1 MPTAY
6 LLGSGAAISDP
17 HRTTAMLAFDNGTS
31 LIVVDCGGDAIQRL
45 MQVGIPYQEVNRI
58 EALILTHEHPDHIGG
73 FALFMEK
80 LWLAG
85 RRDPL
90 HIYGPAPA
98 LDQARRQFEVYNTS
112 SWTGMPERL
121 WHEVELEENSLV
133 LQSDQWHILASPGNH
148 SVPVIG
154 VRVRDQATG
163 RVAAYSCDTE
173 PSDVIARL
181 ARNADILFHEATG
194 EGPSHSSARQAATIA
209 AQAEPG
215 RLVFVHIPPMAF
227 LSDEEIEAVGEIFK
241 AERGEEL
248 GKYEF

>member
-6 LLGSGAAISDP
+6 LLGTGAAISDP
-17 HRTTAMLAFDNGTS
+17 HRTTTMLAFDNQKS
-31 LIVVDCGGDAIQRL
+31 LIVVDCGGDVIQRL
-45 MQVGIPYQEVNRI
+45 MECGIPYQEMARI

-80 LWLAG
+80 LWLSG
-85 RRDPL
+85 RRDPID
-90 HIYGPAPA
+90 IYGPAPA

-112 SWTGMPERL
+112 DWKGMPEKI
-121 WHEVELEENSLV
+121 WHEVALEENALV
-133 LQSDQWHILASPGNH
+133 LESDHWHILASPGTH

-154 VRVRDQATG
+154 LRVREQSTG

-173 PSDVIARL
+173 PSQNIARL

-194 EGPSHSSARQAATIA
+194 EGPSHSSARQAAEIA
-209 AQAEPG
+209 AQAEPQ
-215 RLVFVHIPPMAF
+215 RLVFVHIPPISY
-227 LSDEEIEAVGEIFK
+227 LSDAEIASVSDIFT

>member
-17 HRTTAMLAFDNGTS
+17 HRTTTMLAFDNGTS
-31 LIVVDCGGDAIQRL
+31 LIVVDCGGDVIQRL
-45 MQVGIPYQEVNRI
+45 MQVGIPYQEMSRI

-85 RRDPL
+85 RREPI

-98 LDQARRQFEVYNTS
+98 LEQARRQFEVYDTAN
-112 SWTGMPERL
+112 WTGMPEKV
-121 WHEVELEENSLV
+121 WHEVALDENAPVLE
-133 LQSDQWHILASPGNH
+133 SDQWHILASPGIH

-154 VRVRDQATG
+154 LRVRDQATG
-163 RVAAYSCDTE
+163 RVVAYSCDTE
-173 PSDVIARL
+173 PSQTIARL
-181 ARNADILFHEATG
+181 ARNADLLFHEATG
-194 EGPSHSSARQAATIA
+194 EGPSHSSVRQAAEIA
-209 AQAEPG
+209 AQAEPH

-227 LSDEEIEAVGEIFK
+227 LTDEEIEAVGDIF
-241 AERGEEL
+241 AGERGEEL